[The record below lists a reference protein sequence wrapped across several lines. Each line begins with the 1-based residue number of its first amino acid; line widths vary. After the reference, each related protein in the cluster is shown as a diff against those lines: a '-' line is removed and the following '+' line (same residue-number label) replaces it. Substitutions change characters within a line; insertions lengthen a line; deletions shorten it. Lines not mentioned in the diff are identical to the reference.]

1 MKKES
6 KDKREAY
13 LLKLKKYENELLKKL
28 FTKKQN
34 GKRME

>member
-6 KDKREAY
+6 KEKREVY
-13 LLKLKKYENELLKKL
+13 LMKLKKYEKELLKKL
-28 FTKKQN
+28 FTTKEN

>member
-6 KDKREAY
+6 KDKREVY
-13 LLKLKKYENELLKKL
+13 LVKLKKYENELLKKL
-28 FTKKQN
+28 FTKKEN

>member
-6 KDKREAY
+6 KDKREVY
-13 LLKLKKYENELLKKL
+13 LLKLKNYENELLKKL
-28 FTKKQN
+28 FNKNN